1 MQGYLYNS
9 LAKDFLWLFDQPF
22 LIILVLKVKINKIV
36 MILSHN
42 WVICQAE
49 LLTLFIVTWRPVVG
63 GDSTYLFWIGDEYK
77 HMQILC
83 YSWVMHGSIL
93 TIASH

>member
-42 WVICQAE
+42 
-49 LLTLFIVTWRPVVG
+49 
-63 GDSTYLFWIGDEYK
+63 
-77 HMQILC
+77 
-83 YSWVMHGSIL
+83 
-93 TIASH
+93 